1 VHFGMNE
8 HISLEEVE
16 EAVLDVLKE
25 EKQRTRK

>member
-1 VHFGMNE
+1 VHFGMYE